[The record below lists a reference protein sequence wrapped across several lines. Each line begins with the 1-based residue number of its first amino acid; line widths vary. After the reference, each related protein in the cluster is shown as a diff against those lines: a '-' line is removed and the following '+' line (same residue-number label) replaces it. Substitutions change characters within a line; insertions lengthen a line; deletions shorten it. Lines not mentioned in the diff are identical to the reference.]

1 MQGLWSKNPAILPLD
16 TEIERT
22 IRQRPRDN
30 FEEEEELKIEEEMAE
45 QLVNQP
51 QLGNQLP
58 PVWRPMKQSYIPDN
72 PN

>member
-1 MQGLWSKNPAILPLD
+1 MQGLRSKNPAILPLD

-30 FEEEEELKIEEEMAE
+30 VEEEEEEHNIEEEMAE

-51 QLGNQLP
+51 QLGNQPP
-58 PVWRPMKQSYIPDN
+58 PV
-72 PN
+72 